1 MNKKAANSEPVFDIT
16 LSKST
21 LDMPNMYNIIQVQ
34 LNSPR
39 LKRLH
44 NESTI
49 RNWSSSLACFGEI
62 LNQYTADDLRV
73 DGVFDLFLN
82 DIEACLKQSTLAV
95 STLDNYTQ
103 VLHGNLLVFA
113 KVDERIRKEVKQG
126 IRNIR
131 KKQKKTM
138 PKAQAIEDDMIVH
151 WLKNLDRYCEDPKT
165 APNLFK
171 LARKTSKMAYQETM
185 ILSHMLL
192 MRGYVWLTLSS
203 GARTGEIL
211 SLPIENVNGK
221 DMTRNIYKMKVIG
234 QEVTTT
240 LPPFIQDRIRPMIA
254 YIKEHEPDAL
264 LLFAEEENKKGK
276 GTIDPRLLQELV
288 KGSMIASG
296 MPPTTPGGYHRLHDM
311 RKVWARWIDENGGS
325 LESISAFLGH
335 SSTQVTYN
343 SYFHAD
349 HKSKLAKKG
358 QQTGLKHLQSLLA
371 PPEDISDSLAVLRA
385 ILEAGGSIYEDCS
398 FSLRHDIER
407 TESARPPSWS
417 KMVPAPMREDTTE
430 IVQPLDRAGNTIKSD
445 AIVVVP
451 APRLELGTP

>member
-1 MNKKAANSEPVFDIT
+1 MNKKAANSEPVFDKS
-16 LSKST
+16 LSKNTSEMT
-21 LDMPNMYNIIQVQ
+21 TMYDAIQVQ

-39 LKRLH
+39 TKRLH

-49 RNWSSSLACFGEI
+49 RNWRSSLACFSEI
-62 LNQYTADDLRV
+62 LNQFTAADLRV
-73 DGVFDLFLN
+73 DGRFDFFLN
-82 DIEACLKQSTLAV
+82 NIEACLKQSTLAV

-103 VLHGNLLVFA
+103 VLHGKLLVFA
-113 KVDERIRKEVKQG
+113 EVEERIRKEVKQG

-171 LARKTSKMAYQETM
+171 LGRKTSKMAYKDTM

-254 YIKEHEPDAL
+254 YIKEHEPKAL
-264 LLFAEEENKKGK
+264 LLFAKDENKKGK

-296 MPPTTPGGYHRLHDM
+296 MPPTSPGGYYRMHDM

-343 SYFHAD
+343 TYFHD
-349 HKSKLAKKG
+349 EHKAKLAKKG
-358 QQTGLKHLQSLLA
+358 QEKGLNHLQSLLA
-371 PPEDISDSLAVLRA
+371 PPEDITDSLAELRA
-385 ILEAGGSIYEDCS
+385 ILESGGSIYADLS
-398 FSLRHDIER
+398 FSLRHEIER
-407 TESARPPSWS
+407 TKSARPPSWS
-417 KMVPAPMREDTTE
+417 KMVPAP
-430 IVQPLDRAGNTIKSD
+430 
-445 AIVVVP
+445 
-451 APRLELGTP
+451 RLELGTP

>member
-1 MNKKAANSEPVFDIT
+1 MKELSSNSEPVFDIT
-16 LSKST
+16 LSKKTSET
-21 LDMPNMYNIIQVQ
+21 TTMYDAIQVQ
-34 LNSPR
+34 LDSPR
-39 LKRLH
+39 TKRLH
-44 NESTI
+44 NESTV
-49 RNWSSSLACFGEI
+49 RNWRSSLACFGAI
-62 LNQYTADDLRV
+62 LKKYSADDLRV
-73 DGVFDLFLN
+73 DGVFDFFL
-82 DIEACLKQSTLAV
+82 DEIETSLKQSVLAV

-113 KVDERIRKEVKQG
+113 GVEERIRKEVKQG

-171 LARKTSKMAYQETM
+171 LGRKTSKMAYKETM

-211 SLPIENVNGK
+211 SLPIENINGK

-254 YIKEHEPDAL
+254 YIKEHEPEAL
-264 LLFAEEENKKGK
+264 LLFAEDENKKGK

-358 QQTGLKHLQSLLA
+358 QQTGLKHLQSLLT
-371 PPEDISDSLAVLRA
+371 PPADTSDSLAKLRA
-385 ILEAGGSIYEDCS
+385 ILEAGGSIYENYS
-398 FSLRHDIER
+398 FSLRNDIER
-407 TESARPPSWS
+407 TESARSNGWS
-417 KMVPAPMREDTTE
+417 KLVPAPMKEKASGNN
-430 IVQPLDRAGNTIKSD
+430 QPLDRAWTNRMATIR
-445 AIVVVP
+445 VP